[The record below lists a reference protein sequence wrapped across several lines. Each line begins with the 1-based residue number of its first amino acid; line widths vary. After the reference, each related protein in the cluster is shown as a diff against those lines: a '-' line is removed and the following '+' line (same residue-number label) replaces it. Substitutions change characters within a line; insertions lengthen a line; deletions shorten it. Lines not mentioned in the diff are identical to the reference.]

1 MKKAKFLAMLLFA
14 FVCCINLT
22 SCDDDD
28 DDNSTSIVGTWE
40 HSYKGY
46 GEDWKETLKL
56 KKDKTYTFKYVDY
69 TDHDEDMDISGEYI
83 YNEERATL
91 TLEFQGYYINY
102 TNVDVDGKT
111 LTMRDSDGDYI
122 EFHRK

>member
-1 MKKAKFLAMLLFA
+1 MKKAKFFGMLLFA

-22 SCDDDD
+22 SCDDDED
-28 DDNSTSIVGTWE
+28 DSTSIVGTWE
-40 HSYKGY
+40 HSFNEY

-56 KKDKTYTFKYVDY
+56 KKDDTFSLKYIDY
-69 TDHDEDMDISGEYI
+69 NDHSEDLDISGNYV

-91 TLEFQGYYINY
+91 TLYAGDYYVTY
-102 TNVDVDGKT
+102 TSVEVDNKI
-111 LTMRDSDGDYI
+111 LSMYDSDGDYI